1 MINGPLEV
9 DDVVVVET
17 LQTGVIVSLDRDAD
31 TVEFKHDEDGKVYR
45 VQQECVRHLLPGEER
60 LR

>member
-17 LQTGVIVSLDRDAD
+17 LQTGVIISIDRDTD
-31 TVEFKHDEDGKVYR
+31 TVEFRHDEDGKVYR
-45 VQQECVRHLLPGEER
+45 VLQVHVRHLLPGEER